1 MRKLFVETLKQKGV
15 AMDFSFIERQ
25 NGMFS
30 FSGLS
35 TEQVIKMR
43 EDSAVYAVN
52 SGRFNVAAMT
62 EGNMGALCEAIAKV
76 V

>member
-1 MRKLFVETLKQKGV
+1 
-15 AMDFSFIERQ
+15 
-25 NGMFS
+25 
-30 FSGLS
+30 
-35 TEQVIKMR
+35 MR

-62 EGNMGALCEAIAKV
+62 EGNMDALCEAISNV

>member
-1 MRKLFVETLKQKGV
+1 
-15 AMDFSFIERQ
+15 MDFNFIERQ

-62 EGNMGALCEAIAKV
+62 EGNMDALCEAIANV